1 MMKSNTYLMVS
12 QIQKAHSIGSI
23 VTMISFIINAFV
35 SRIEELEFLTIPL
48 IIVVCLT
55 IIASSYYFFQSVKHK
70 DEIENPLKNNIAFI
84 IRIGI
89 NLGLLALV
97 IL

>member
-1 MMKSNTYLMVS
+1 MKDPDVEVLS

-23 VTMISFIINAFV
+23 VTMISFITNAFA
-35 SRIEELEFLTIPL
+35 SRIEELDILTNPL

-55 IIASSYYFFQSVKHK
+55 IIASSYYFFQSIKHK
-70 DEIENPLKNNIAFI
+70 EKIENPIKNNIAFS

-89 NLGLLALV
+89 NLVLLGLMSL
-97 IL
+97 

>member
-1 MMKSNTYLMVS
+1 MKNTEFNIPS

-23 VTMISFIINAFV
+23 VTMISFIINAFA
-35 SRIEELEFLTIPL
+35 SRIRELEFLSISL

-70 DEIENPLKNNIAFI
+70 EEIEIPLKNNIAFI

-89 NLGLLALV
+89 NLGLLALM